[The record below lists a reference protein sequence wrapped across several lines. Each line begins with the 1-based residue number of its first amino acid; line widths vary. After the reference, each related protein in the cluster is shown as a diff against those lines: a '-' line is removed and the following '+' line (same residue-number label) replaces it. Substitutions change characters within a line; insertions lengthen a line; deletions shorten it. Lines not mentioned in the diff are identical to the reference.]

1 VTAPAYYGRPILKP
15 PVWKREI
22 AWYLFTGGLAGASS
36 TMALLARAS
45 GNPVLARRAGL
56 VATAAVNASPALL
69 VKDLGRPE
77 RFLNMMRVFK
87 PSSPMNVG
95 SWLLLGSGA
104 TTTGAALLDLAGAAP
119 RLRTALEGVSGIIGI
134 PLSVYTAVLLSD
146 TANPAWHESRRELP
160 FLFASGAAAS
170 AGAASVLATPPEHAG
185 PARRAMM
192 LGTLGSQIAGT
203 VMERRLGPTARAY
216 ATGDAGRYRQAA
228 RILDGAGLALSLTR
242 GRRLRRLG
250 AALVLAGAVATR
262 FSVFKAGVQ
271 AAEDPR
277 YLLETQRPA
286 GVTDERRMNRDAG
299 NASPCSGGRAAG
311 RELRRSLRRGRPAP

>member
-1 VTAPAYYGRPILKP
+1 VTDPAYYGRPILKP

-22 AWYLFTGGLAGASS
+22 GWYLFTGGLAGASS
-36 TMALLARAS
+36 TMAFLARVS

-87 PSSPMNVG
+87 PSSPMNLG

-104 TTTGAALLDLAGAAP
+104 TTTGAALLDLVGVAP
-119 RLRTALEGVSGIIGI
+119 RLRTALEGLSGVVGI
-134 PLSVYTAVLLSD
+134 PLAVYTAVLLSD
-146 TANPAWHESRRELP
+146 TANPAWHEGRRELP
-160 FLFASGAAAS
+160 FLFAASSAAS
-170 AGAASVLATPPEHAG
+170 AGAAAVLTTPPGHAG

-192 LGTLGSQIAGT
+192 LGAAGSQIAEACL
-203 VMERRLGPTARAY
+203 ERRVGAIAETYSTGTA
-216 ATGDAGRYRQAA
+216 GGYRRGAQ
-228 RILDGAGLALSLTR
+228 ILDGAGLALSLTR

-250 AALVLAGAVATR
+250 AALVLAGAAATR
-262 FSVFKAGVQ
+262 FSVFKAGSQ

-277 YLLETQRPA
+277 YLLVAQ
-286 GVTDERRMNRDAG
+286 
-299 NASPCSGGRAAG
+299 
-311 RELRRSLRRGRPAP
+311 RRSSNSGSSSPVSQMQRRESPT